1 MNALSLDAVSV
12 AVALGEIGLD
22 NTTHCLDWPRQERQ
36 FLNLPKYANTKDVVV
51 VLLRD
56 MSTDPAGREVYLR
69 GLAFASEKLDDPST
83 LFLWTFRRRQSLD
96 AGVPQH
102 SFWILK
108 YGGEFLFQSVP
119 RDESSS

>member
-1 MNALSLDAVSV
+1 M
-12 AVALGEIGLD
+12 ALGNIGLD
-22 NTTHCLDWPRQERQ
+22 YTTHFLDWLRQERQ
-36 FLNLPKYANTKDVVV
+36 FLNLPKYANTKDVVFV
-51 VLLRD
+51 LLLRD

-69 GLAFASEKLDDPST
+69 GLALASEKLDVPST

-108 YGGEFLFQSVP
+108 YGGEL
-119 RDESSS
+119 